1 AVNQDGASN
10 GLTAPNGPSQQRVI
24 RAALAS
30 GGLKPVDVD
39 VVEAH
44 GTGTALGDPIEAQ
57 ALLAT
62 YGQDREQPL
71 LLGSVKSNIGHTQAA
86 AGVAGVIKMVL
97 AMRHGTL
104 PRTLHV
110 DVPSSHVDWS
120 AGAVELLTEERA
132 WPEAGRARRAGVSA
146 FGVSG
151 TNAHVILEQ
160 PVPEVAPAP
169 PGAEPLSS
177 LVPWVVSA
185 RSRDALRAQAGRL
198 AEFVGGDEALGAV
211 EVGASLVRSRSVFEH
226 RAVVWGADREELLR
240 GLEAVSAGELSSDGA
255 VTGEVGEGG
264 RTAFLFAGQGSQR
277 LGMGRELYEE
287 YPAFADAFD
296 AVCAHLDT
304 ELPRSLREVVFGDDA
319 EALNRTE
326 CAQPALFALEVALFR
341 LLESWGVRPDVLAGH
356 SIGEF
361 AAAHVAGV
369 WSLADACRLVVARGR
384 LMQALP
390 EGGAMVA
397 LQATEDEVL
406 PLLDGRVGIA
416 AVNGPQA
423 VVVSGAADA
432 VEEVAAHFRGQDR
445 KATAL
450 RVSHAFHSP
459 LMEPMLAEFR
469 KVAEGLSYEPPKLP
483 LVSTVT
489 GAPATAEELTS
500 PDYWVQHVR
509 GTVRFADAVGVLDG
523 QDGVRRFVEL
533 GPDST
538 LTALAH
544 SVLDGRNRVD
554 RDLPV
559 LVAVLR
565 KDRPEVRSVLS
576 ALAGVFVSGGAV
588 DWSSMLGDGVPRA
601 AELPTYAFQHQ
612 RYWPTGADTQAS
624 GGGGGEIDARFWEA
638 VEREDL
644 EALAR
649 ELELG
654 EDVVGAVLPALT
666 SWRRQSVEQ
675 AEVDGYRY
683 RVQWAPVTGNPSG
696 ATLAG
701 RWLAVVP
708 EGLEDDTWAV
718 SVREALTA
726 AGAEVEWWTCDP
738 RVSRAQLAVRLEGT
752 APVAG
757 VVSLLASSGEVSE
770 DGVPVGVSGSVAL
783 VQALGDAG
791 VSAPLWVL
799 TRGAVS
805 VVRSDA
811 AVDPVGNAVWGL
823 GRVAALEAPGRW
835 GGLIDLP
842 AALEGTTGNALAAVL
857 VGVGDEDQVA
867 VRASGV
873 FGRRLV
879 RVVPG
884 GSAGGE
890 RGWRPRGTVLVTG
903 GTGALGARVA
913 RWAAVE
919 GAGHMVLVS
928 RRGLEAPG
936 ARELRDE
943 LAACGVRVSI
953 DACDVADRAAVEE
966 LLGRYA
972 VDAVVHAAG
981 AVVNVPL
988 DEVSP
993 EDLAAVWAGK
1003 VAGAVHLD
1011 AALGGRPLDAFVV
1024 FSSIAG

>member
-1 AVNQDGASN
+1 
-10 GLTAPNGPSQQRVI
+10 
-24 RAALAS
+24 
-30 GGLKPVDVD
+30 
-39 VVEAH
+39 
-44 GTGTALGDPIEAQ
+44 
-57 ALLAT
+57 
-62 YGQDREQPL
+62 
-71 LLGSVKSNIGHTQAA
+71 
-86 AGVAGVIKMVL
+86 
-97 AMRHGTL
+97 
-104 PRTLHV
+104 
-110 DVPSSHVDWS
+110 
-120 AGAVELLTEERA
+120 
-132 WPEAGRARRAGVSA
+132 
-146 FGVSG
+146 
-151 TNAHVILEQ
+151 
-160 PVPEVAPAP
+160 
-169 PGAEPLSS
+169 
-177 LVPWVVSA
+177 
-185 RSRDALRAQAGRL
+185 
-198 AEFVGGDEALGAV
+198 
-211 EVGASLVRSRSVFEH
+211 
-226 RAVVWGADREELLR
+226 
-240 GLEAVSAGELSSDGA
+240 
-255 VTGEVGEGG
+255 
-264 RTAFLFAGQGSQR
+264 
-277 LGMGRELYEE
+277 
-287 YPAFADAFD
+287 
-296 AVCAHLDT
+296 
-304 ELPRSLREVVFGDDA
+304 
-319 EALNRTE
+319 
-326 CAQPALFALEVALFR
+326 
-341 LLESWGVRPDVLAGH
+341 
-356 SIGEF
+356 
-361 AAAHVAGV
+361 
-369 WSLADACRLVVARGR
+369 
-384 LMQALP
+384 
-390 EGGAMVA
+390 
-397 LQATEDEVL
+397 
-406 PLLDGRVGIA
+406 
-416 AVNGPQA
+416 
-423 VVVSGAADA
+423 
-432 VEEVAAHFRGQDR
+432 FRGQDR

-469 KVAEGLSYEPPKLP
+469 KVAEGLSYGPPKLS

-565 KDRPEVRSVLS
+565 KDRAEVRSVLS

-612 RYWPTGADTQAS
+612 RYWPTGADTRAS

-644 EALAR
+644 EALAG

-683 RVQWAPVTGNPSG
+683 RVQWAPVTGIPSG

-726 AGAEVEWWTCDP
+726 AGAEVEWWTCDA
-738 RVSRAQLAVRLEGT
+738 RASRAQLAVRLEGT

-903 GTGALGARVA
+903 GTGVLGARVA

-919 GAGHMVLVS
+919 GAGHLVLVS

-936 ARELRDE
+936 AAELREE
-943 LAACGVRVSI
+943 LAAFGVRVSI

-988 DEVSP
+988 DEVSA
-993 EDLAAVWAGK
+993 EDLTAVWAGK
-1003 VAGAVHLD
+1003 VAGAVNLD

-1024 FSSIAG
+1024 FSSIAGVWGSGGQAGYAAANAFLDGLVEARRARGLVGTSVAWGPWAGGGMAAGAEAVEALRRRGLSALEPERAVGALGRVVPGGDAVVVVADVDWARFTPAYTSVRPSALLADLPEARATLTDTPGTSRHHAGEQESPLRQKLGGQSADERRQTLLDLVRRRAAEVLGHGDIGVVGSGQAFRELGLDSLTAVELRNRLAAESGLRLPSTLVFDHPTPRHLAAFLDEELFDEVEDDAETALVAELDRLASTISRLSPDNSARTLAKARLRSMLSELGDQSEGDPKASVSQQLEAASDDEIFDFINRELGRS

>member
-1 AVNQDGASN
+1 
-10 GLTAPNGPSQQRVI
+10 
-24 RAALAS
+24 
-30 GGLKPVDVD
+30 
-39 VVEAH
+39 
-44 GTGTALGDPIEAQ
+44 

-160 PVPEVAPAP
+160 PVPEVAPAS

-240 GLEAVSAGELSSDGA
+240 GLEAVAAGELSSDGA

-423 VVVSGAADA
+423 VVVSGTADA

-565 KDRPEVRSVLS
+565 KDRAEVRSVLS

-601 AELPTYAFQHQ
+601 AALPTYAFQHQ

-644 EALAR
+644 EALAG

-666 SWRRQSVEQ
+666 SWWRQSVEQ

-683 RVQWAPVTGNPSG
+683 RVQWAPVTGIPSG

-738 RVSRAQLAVRLEGT
+738 RASRAQLATRLEGT

-757 VVSLLASSGEVSE
+757 VVSLLALSGDVSE

-791 VSAPLWVL
+791 V
-799 TRGAVS
+799 
-805 VVRSDA
+805 
-811 AVDPVGNAVWGL
+811 
-823 GRVAALEAPGRW
+823 
-835 GGLIDLP
+835 
-842 AALEGTTGNALAAVL
+842 
-857 VGVGDEDQVA
+857 
-867 VRASGV
+867 
-873 FGRRLV
+873 
-879 RVVPG
+879 
-884 GSAGGE
+884 
-890 RGWRPRGTVLVTG
+890 
-903 GTGALGARVA
+903 
-913 RWAAVE
+913 
-919 GAGHMVLVS
+919 
-928 RRGLEAPG
+928 
-936 ARELRDE
+936 
-943 LAACGVRVSI
+943 
-953 DACDVADRAAVEE
+953 
-966 LLGRYA
+966 
-972 VDAVVHAAG
+972 
-981 AVVNVPL
+981 
-988 DEVSP
+988 
-993 EDLAAVWAGK
+993 
-1003 VAGAVHLD
+1003 
-1011 AALGGRPLDAFVV
+1011 
-1024 FSSIAG
+1024 